1 MNTPSQGPASAP
13 ADDFH
18 CRRHDI
24 GAGVVRISV
33 SGKLDSAAVDT
44 LDQAL
49 RGVSDAG
56 AITVIDLDELTFVDS
71 TGARTLSAAAAR
83 ARTFGRRLVAV
94 NGRPEVEQLLTE
106 MGVDRAL
113 KLVSAQTSP
122 GPSPTA
128 APPQGTRFS

>member
-1 MNTPSQGPASAP
+1 MITSSPGPASPP
-13 ADDFH
+13 AADFH

-33 SGKLDSAAVDT
+33 SGRLDSAAVDT

-49 RGVSDAG
+49 RSVSDDG
-56 AITVIDLDELTFVDS
+56 AVTVIDLDELTFVDS

-94 NGRPEVEQLLTE
+94 NGRPDVEQLLTE

-113 KLVSAQTSP
+113 KLVSAQ
-122 GPSPTA
+122 PSPERSPTTA
-128 APPQGTRFS
+128 RPPGTRFS

>member
-1 MNTPSQGPASAP
+1 MITPPQGPASPP

-33 SGKLDSAAVDT
+33 SGRLDSAAVDT

-49 RGVSDAG
+49 RSVSDDG
-56 AITVIDLDELTFVDS
+56 AVTVIDLDELTSVDS
-71 TGARTLSAAAAR
+71 TGARKLSAAAAR
-83 ARTFGRRLVAV
+83 ARTFGRPLVAV

-113 KLVSAQTSP
+113 KLVSAQPSP
-122 GPSPTA
+122 GRSATA
-128 APPQGTRFS
+128 ARPQGTRFS